1 MQIWRNDNVY
11 VGSDSSNSFLPLSIF
26 TQMQVY
32 PITCKYEEMIMFNVH
47 VESDYQMGDRMGN
60 GIEQN

>member
-1 MQIWRNDNVY
+1 
-11 VGSDSSNSFLPLSIF
+11 
-26 TQMQVY
+26 MQVY